1 MSTGRTRTGRDMSQ
15 LLADVGHHLP
25 TTPAPVTPP
34 HGGRLFRYTPAR
46 GARRPGR
53 GWAPAAAPVATY
65 RMTSDQAP
73 VFWPFIA
80 GPGLPPTGA
89 QMGVDVL
96 SGAGFYA
103 DPIGW
108 VLRDD
113 IPVTNP
119 NVICMGKPG
128 TGKSATAKA
137 FCLRMSDFGYRI
149 LILGDPKDEYE
160 RLCHFFGVEP
170 FKLGPGLPTRINPLA
185 FGPLAHGWE
194 NRWTPRRPKPG
205 PRSCSPAGSP
215 WCGPWWAANA
225 SATNVCRS
233 GRRRRSS
240 SRPRWAS

>member
-1 MSTGRTRTGRDMSQ
+1 MSTRRNRTGRDMSQ

-25 TTPAPVTPP
+25 TTATPDSP
-34 HGGRLFRYTPAR
+34 PKQGRLFRYTPAR

-160 RLCHFFGVEP
+160 RLCHFFGVQP
-170 FKLGPGLPTRINPLA
+170 FKLGPGPADADQPARVRATGARLGTVGRPGGPGPGRGRVL
-185 FGPLAHGWE
+185 PLAHPGAGPGGQP
-194 NRWTPRRPKPG
+194 THRRRNG
-205 PRSCSPAGSP
+205 
-215 WCGPWWAANA
+215 
-225 SATNVCRS
+225 CRS

-240 SRPRWAS
+240 SRPRCGT